1 MQLYSQ
7 AAGQQYA
14 QNAYPGFTPEQL
26 KFYGQNMNTSM
37 ELLSYYQQQQ
47 YAQQYIQEMQKQQ
60 QLQKHAQYPPTSVSS
75 GNRKSQTSSQADM
88 LQVIFILLYLL
99 QTLKLNLDLQKK
111 CCCFQKSSS
120 FFLTTFMNKYHRL
133 LFLSQSI
140 NIPPL

>member
-47 YAQQYIQEMQKQQ
+47 YAQQYMQEMQKQQ

-88 LQVIFILLYLL
+88 LQVSFILLYYC
-99 QTLKLNLDLQKK
+99 KPLNITWIYKK
-111 CCCFQKSSS
+111 MVFFQKSSS
-120 FFLTTFMNKYHRL
+120 FFSYH
-133 LFLSQSI
+133 F
-140 NIPPL
+140 

>member
-1 MQLYSQ
+1 MLMQLYSQ

-47 YAQQYIQEMQKQQ
+47 YAQQYMQEMQKQQ

-88 LQVIFILLYLL
+88 LQVSFVSEALLGFSLRGVKT
-99 QTLKLNLDLQKK
+99 QRITHRGVKLP
-111 CCCFQKSSS
+111 
-120 FFLTTFMNKYHRL
+120 
-133 LFLSQSI
+133 SI
-140 NIPPL
+140 

>member
-47 YAQQYIQEMQKQQ
+47 YAQQYMQEMQKQQ

-88 LQVIFILLYLL
+88 LQVSFILFYYC
-99 QTLKLNLDLQKK
+99 KPLNLTWIYKK
-111 CCCFQKSSS
+111 CCCFFFQKSSS
-120 FFLTTFMNKYHRL
+120 FFLTTFKQKNHREDL
-133 LFLSQSI
+133 V
-140 NIPPL
+140 